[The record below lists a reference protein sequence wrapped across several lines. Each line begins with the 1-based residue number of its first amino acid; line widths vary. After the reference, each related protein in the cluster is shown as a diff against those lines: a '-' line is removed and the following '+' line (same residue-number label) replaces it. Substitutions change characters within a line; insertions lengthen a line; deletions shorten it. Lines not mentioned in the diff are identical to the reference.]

1 LTFTPGIN
9 ILRPTRIPILGDVT
23 MNDIKAID
31 YERAVEIAEGVYWVG
46 FYDSQSG
53 LHCNPFLIVDG
64 DEAVVIDGGSRPD
77 FPTVMMKILQTGI
90 SPKQIR
96 ALIYQHYDP
105 DLCASLPS
113 FEDIIGRKDLRVI
126 SAAASNMFIRHY
138 TVKSKLEAL
147 ENIGSR
153 FEFSSGRILQF
164 IKTPYAHS
172 QGSHVT
178 FDDASGILFSS
189 DLFGSYGTEWSL
201 YLNLSPECLACSD
214 FSDCRGHS
222 LKCPMRDILKFHE
235 KLMPSEK
242 SLQHALKKVLP
253 VPFTMIAPQHGSII
267 KGPKIM
273 RHVIEQLAGLKRV
286 GIDALVEDGYR
297 LPAERIRKRFGGH
310 AD

>member
-1 LTFTPGIN
+1 
-9 ILRPTRIPILGDVT
+9 
-23 MNDIKAID
+23 MNDITAID
-31 YERAVEIAEGVYWVG
+31 YERSVEIAKGVYWVG
-46 FYDSQSG
+46 FYDAQSG

-105 DLCASLPS
+105 DLCGSLPS

-138 TVKSKLEAL
+138 AVRSKLEAL

-153 FEFSSGRILQF
+153 FEFSSGRVLQF

-178 FDDASGILFSS
+178 FDAASGILFSS
-189 DLFGSYGTEWSL
+189 D
-201 YLNLSPECLACSD
+201 
-214 FSDCRGHS
+214 
-222 LKCPMRDILKFHE
+222 
-235 KLMPSEK
+235 
-242 SLQHALKKVLP
+242 
-253 VPFTMIAPQHGSII
+253 
-267 KGPKIM
+267 
-273 RHVIEQLAGLKRV
+273 
-286 GIDALVEDGYR
+286 
-297 LPAERIRKRFGGH
+297 
-310 AD
+310 

>member
-1 LTFTPGIN
+1 
-9 ILRPTRIPILGDVT
+9 
-23 MNDIKAID
+23 MNDITAID
-31 YERAVEIAEGVYWVG
+31 YERAVEIAKGVYWVG
-46 FYDSQSG
+46 FYDTQSG

-105 DLCASLPS
+105 DLCGSLPS
-113 FEDIIGRKDLRVI
+113 FEDLIGRKDLRVI

-138 TVKSKLEAL
+138 AVRSKLEAL

-178 FDDASGILFSS
+178 FDAASGILFSS
-189 DLFGSYGTEWSL
+189 DLFGSYGSEWSL
-201 YLNLSPECLACSD
+201 YLDLSPECLACSD
-214 FSDCRGHS
+214 FADCRGRHI
-222 LKCPMRDILKFHE
+222 KCPVRDILKFHE
-235 KLMPSEK
+235 KLMPSKK

-267 KGPKIM
+267 KGPNIM
-273 RHVIEQLAGLKRV
+273 RHVIERLAGLKRV

-297 LPAERIRKRFGGH
+297 LTAARIRKRFEGH

>member
-1 LTFTPGIN
+1 
-9 ILRPTRIPILGDVT
+9 
-23 MNDIKAID
+23 MNDITAID
-31 YERAVEIAEGVYWVG
+31 YERAVEIAKGVYWVG
-46 FYDSQSG
+46 FYDTQSG

-105 DLCASLPS
+105 DLCGSLPS

-138 TVKSKLEAL
+138 AVKSKLEAL

-153 FEFSSGRILQF
+153 FEFSSGRVLQF

-178 FDDASGILFSS
+178 FDAASGILFSS
-189 DLFGSYGTEWSL
+189 DLFGSYGSEWSL
-201 YLNLSPECLACSD
+201 YLDLNPECLACSD
-214 FSDCRGHS
+214 FADCRGRHI
-222 LKCPMRDILKFHE
+222 KCPVRDILKFHE

-242 SLQHALKKVLP
+242 VAAARAEKSAARAVHHDRPAARQHHQGAEHHAACHRTAGRAETGGNRCPRRGWLP
-253 VPFTMIAPQHGSII
+253 VDRRTHSQ
-267 KGPKIM
+267 K
-273 RHVIEQLAGLKRV
+273 V
-286 GIDALVEDGYR
+286 
-297 LPAERIRKRFGGH
+297 
-310 AD
+310 